1 MKLLGSSKY
10 KRTNDKNGKKIP
22 LLDIIE
28 VTFYFFVNES
38 RFLLLLEDLSKQL
51 MLKSP
56 KK

>member
-1 MKLLGSSKY
+1 MKLLGSTKY

-28 VTFYFFVNES
+28 VIFYFFVNES
-38 RFLLLLEDLSKQL
+38 RFLLFLEDLSRQL